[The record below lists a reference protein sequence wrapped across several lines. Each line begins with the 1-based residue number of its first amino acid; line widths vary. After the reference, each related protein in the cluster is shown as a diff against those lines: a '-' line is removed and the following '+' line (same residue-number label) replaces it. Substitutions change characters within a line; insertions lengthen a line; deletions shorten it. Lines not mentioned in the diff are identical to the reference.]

1 MYNIMMKII
10 FWIWCFP
17 QMLLGFFVKLF
28 LKAEKKQTIFLATV
42 YTFQYNSWFSGV
54 SLGTDIILPVRASDD
69 VTIHHEYGHCKQSF
83 IFGPLYLLL
92 IGLPSVIRNLWSRL
106 LFKKKIFGEISKW
119 YYSGY
124 PENWADKLGGVKR

>member
-1 MYNIMMKII
+1 MKIL

-17 QMLLGFFVKLF
+17 QMLLGFFVRLF
-28 LKAEKKQTIFLATV
+28 LKAERKKEISWATL
-42 YTFQYNSWFSGV
+42 YIFQYNSWFSGV
-54 SLGTDIILPVRASDD
+54 SLGTYIILPVRASDD
-69 VTIHHEYGHCKQSF
+69 KTINHEFGHCRQSL
-83 IFGPLYLLL
+83 IFGPLYLLV